1 MSRIFRASVCR
12 DLYVLYLA
20 FLSQSNRKNLTE
32 EIKRRFFEVIEMGC
46 LFKIF
51 EIFS

>member
-1 MSRIFRASVCR
+1 MSRIFRAFVCR